1 MQVIDQVLE
10 LLAQDK
16 AWHTVED
23 IAQKTRVSKAEAEE
37 VTDFLASLTFVQLD
51 KDRKKAK
58 IDERTN
64 RFLTE
69 IKSEEGPEINELSV
83 PR

>member
-1 MQVIDQVLE
+1 MIDQVLE

>member
-1 MQVIDQVLE
+1 MIDQVLE

-23 IAQKTRVSKAEAEE
+23 IAQKTHVSKAEAAE
-37 VTDFLASLTFVQLD
+37 VTSFLASLTFIQLD

-58 IDERTN
+58 IDERMN

-69 IKSEEGPEINELSV
+69 IKSEEEQEINESNV

>member
-1 MQVIDQVLE
+1 MIDRVLE

-23 IAQKTRVSKAEAEE
+23 IAQKTHVSKAEAAE
-37 VTDFLASLTFVQLD
+37 VTNFLASLTFIQLD

-69 IKSEEGPEINELSV
+69 IKSEEGQEINELNV